1 MYLLITLFGRMTI
14 LGVTIFFALQFYK
27 TKKSFVKL
35 FEGNKPIVLG
45 VFGGLF
51 GVLGTILGLPYKG
64 AIINYRDIGVIVAS
78 LYGGLPASL
87 LSSSIASSH
96 RFFLGGPSGFACAV
110 GTLCAGLF
118 STSLRGWYLRSK
130 EKVILGSLISAFS
143 ELVHLFV
150 AYFLIIP
157 RSLAADIVLNALAPM
172 VITNAFGVALIL
184 ALTKFTEQAVK
195 DASSK
200 VFSTTLAVAEDAVKT
215 IEEPSTAN
223 IQRFAEKLST
233 ILGVEKLI
241 IDFDERTSRQES
253 NCPVRAC
260 IALKSRGRTIG
271 RLMVLN
277 NTELQEEQTLMLREI
292 AKFIEMVVV
301 AARAVKES
309 ILAREAQMRD
319 FASKLGPH
327 FLFNTLASIRYLIRN
342 DDENA
347 VKMVDELSELLR
359 YYFKNKESLVTLSEE
374 LRMIEYY
381 LSIMKLRY
389 GDSLVY
395 EIDIPEDLKDQQ
407 VPTMILQPIVENAV
421 EYGARDGKISV
432 KVKVSS
438 KDSEL
443 ILRVSDKGMGMKS
456 AQKGIGMTLV
466 EARLRNLYGDRARVE
481 YKNKDGLTVT
491 ITIPMEGAHDKSRY
505 IRRRAISS

>member
-1 MYLLITLFGRMTI
+1 LAALFGRMTI

-27 TKKSFVKL
+27 TKKSFAKL

-118 STSLRGWYLRSK
+118 SAGLRGWYLRSK
-130 EKVILGSLISAFS
+130 EKVLLGSLISAFS

-150 AYFLIIP
+150 AYFLIMP

-172 VITNAFGVALIL
+172 VVTNAFGVALIL

-195 DASSK
+195 EASSK

-215 IEEPSTAN
+215 IEEPSMAN
-223 IQRFAEKLST
+223 IQRFAKKLST
-233 ILGVEKLI
+233 ILGVEELV
-241 IDFDERTSRQES
+241 IDFDEKMSQQES

-260 IALKSRGRTIG
+260 IALKSRGRTVG

-277 NTELQEEQTLMLREI
+277 NAELQEEQILMLREI

-319 FASKLGPH
+319 FSSKLDPH

-342 DDENA
+342 NDENA

-359 YYFKNKESLVTLSEE
+359 YYFKNKESLVTLNEE

-389 GDSLVY
+389 GSSLVY
-395 EIDIPEDLKDQQ
+395 EIDIPEDLKNQQ

-432 KVKVSS
+432 KVKASAT
-438 KDSEL
+438 DREL
-443 ILRVSDKGMGMKS
+443 ILKVSDKGMGMKPTQ
-456 AQKGIGMTLV
+456 QKGIGMTLV
-466 EARLRNLYGDRARVE
+466 EARLRNLYGDKARVE

-505 IRRRAISS
+505 IGRRAISS